1 MSAATLITLA
11 LLLLVAAAMSAY
23 WIAVNVELW
32 WCIRK
37 LPTARDG
44 TALADARDPAKPW
57 PTLCLIIPA
66 HNEAR
71 SIATVARSLIAQD
84 YPHLRV
90 VFVLDRCTDDTESVL
105 RGLLADDPRFT
116 ILLNDSCPPDW
127 AGKVNAVYS
136 AVERTESARTADL
149 LAFADADT
157 ELDPRCLRACVAL
170 LEHRNLDLLS
180 LMSTLSC
187 ERWFERL
194 IQPAAGYELLRQ
206 FPPRRVNRDVSPRP
220 IANGQFMLFRASSY
234 RAIGGHKAVHTELLE
249 DIALAKL
256 IARTGHR
263 GGFLLASGMLVCHM
277 YDSFRGFV
285 DGWKRI
291 YAEMAHRRPRRLRK
305 YALQLLLT
313 ETLLPAGAI
322 AAGILGTTHAITHF
336 SANTEAPLWHGIL
349 ATVCGITGI
358 AGVIAWLSAL
368 IRGSLWARTPIWVG
382 LLQPFGAPVVVRI
395 LWSAARDLEARVP
408 IRWAGKAYVREPRYE
423 GDRTLRDLI
432 LGPRG

>member
-1 MSAATLITLA
+1 MSLTTLITLA
-11 LLLLVAAAMSAY
+11 LLLFVAAAMCAY

-44 TALADARDPAKPW
+44 VALADNRDPAKPW

-71 SIATVARSLIAQD
+71 SIATVARSLLAQD

-90 VFVLDRCTDDTESVL
+90 VFVLDRCTDDTQQVL
-105 RGLLADDPRFT
+105 SQVIGDDDRFT

-136 AVERTESARTADL
+136 AVQRTDEARTADM

-220 IANGQFMLFRASSY
+220 IANGQFMLFMAQSY
-234 RAIGGHKAVHTELLE
+234 HAIGGHNAVHTELLE

-256 IARTGHR
+256 IARTGRR

-322 AAGILGTTHAITHF
+322 TAAILGSIHSLDHF
-336 SANTEAPLWHGIL
+336 ASTAPLPLWHGIVAVICAAAGL
-349 ATVCGITGI
+349 L
-358 AGVIAWLSAL
+358 GVIAWLSAL
-368 IRGSLWARTPIWVG
+368 VRGSLWARTPIWVG
-382 LLQPFGAPVVVRI
+382 LLQPIGALIVVRI

-408 IRWAGKAYVREPRYE
+408 IRWAGKAYIREPRYE